1 MKLGLTRADAVPL
14 ATSSRGPWF
23 MSNCRSVERAL
34 TNDYLAKRGLV
45 SLYEI
50 WRKTRS

>member
-1 MKLGLTRADAVPL
+1 MNVRLKHQYEVRATAVRVTDLGEEACEV
-14 ATSSRGPWF
+14 
-23 MSNCRSVERAL
+23 VRAL
-34 TNDYLAKRGLV
+34 TNDYEAESGLV